1 MNRFSEWVPWYF
13 LTMKK
18 DDGNSGGAGALDA
31 SPRTYRHS
39 LARPLVYSV
48 GFSLA
53 KWVPR
58 PVLYVIAE
66 LLADVTHRAGA
77 EPVRNLRANLRSAFP
92 HFPERDIEE
101 VLKRTFRNFARYLV
115 DYGRFHTLTEE
126 ALDRVLPAV
135 EGLHPMEESLR
146 KGRGVIL
153 VTGHIGNWELGG
165 VFFGRNGVKINVVT
179 LPEGSDRIDEIRGSY
194 RKRHNIRT
202 IILDGSPFSSL
213 EIVAALRRG
222 EMVAML
228 VDRWG
233 RGDGVSAKFF
243 GVDRLFPR
251 GPFIL
256 SRVTGAPVVPAF
268 VVRDGNMY
276 RGVVDPPFVV
286 EGVDDEPYA
295 RRVSEAL
302 ERMIRNF
309 PGQWYNFAAY

>member
-1 MNRFSEWVPWYF
+1 
-13 LTMKK
+13 MKN
-18 DDGNSGGAGALDA
+18 DDGNDGGAGARDA
-31 SPRTYRHS
+31 SRRTYRHS
-39 LARPLVYSV
+39 LARPSVYRV

-58 PVLYVIAE
+58 PVLYVIAD
-66 LLADVTHRAGA
+66 LLADVTRRAGA
-77 EPVRNLRANLRSAFP
+77 EPVRNLRVNLRSAFP
-92 HFPERDIEE
+92 HFPERDIED

-126 ALDRVLPAV
+126 ALGRVLPAV
-135 EGLHPMEESLR
+135 QGLHPLEESIR

-153 VTGHIGNWELGG
+153 VTGHIGNWELGS

-179 LPEGSDRIDEIRGSY
+179 LPEGSARIDAIRGMY
-194 RKRHNIRT
+194 RQRHNIRT

-233 RGDGVSAKFF
+233 GGDGVSAKFF

-251 GPFIL
+251 GPFFL

-276 RGVVDPPFVV
+276 RGLVDPPFVV

-295 RRVSEAL
+295 LRVSESL
-302 ERMIRNF
+302 ERMIRNY
-309 PGQWYNFAAY
+309 PGQWYNFATQ

>member
-1 MNRFSEWVPWYF
+1 MLE
-13 LTMKK
+13 
-18 DDGNSGGAGALDA
+18 G

-39 LARPLVYSV
+39 LARPSVYRI

-58 PVLYVIAE
+58 PVLYVIAD

-77 EPVRNLRANLRSAFP
+77 EPVRNLRANLRLAFP
-92 HFPERDIEE
+92 HFPERDIEDI
-101 VLKRTFRNFARYLV
+101 LKRTFRNFARYLV

-126 ALDRVLPAV
+126 VLDRVLPSV

-179 LPEGSDRIDEIRGSY
+179 LPEGSDRIDAIRGRY

-202 IILDGSPFSSL
+202 IVLDGSPFSSL

-233 RGDGVSAKFF
+233 GGDGVSTKFF

-268 VVRDGNMY
+268 VVRDGNTY

-295 RRVSEAL
+295 RRVSETL

-309 PGQWYNFAAY
+309 PDQWYNFAAY